1 MKKVLKKFLVLVLF
15 ISIFCNFSA
24 CSWKPQPAY
33 KIFYFENLTEFEIQD
48 DFSVSEYFS
57 SDKFEFAIKDEVMFS
72 PRIKEAWGTRCDTSV
87 YGKNIFIVAYSINEA
102 KEFFVKKILI
112 YYKSTARTLLCYEPN
127 NAIHLE
133 KDADSGFYEGYIVNF
148 FSDEEFPTK
157 DSDDYV
163 FILTLEFMEDEKVV
177 SKDIVFDVHVV
188 QYLMPI
194 LPT

>member
-1 MKKVLKKFLVLVLF
+1 M
-15 ISIFCNFSA
+15 
-24 CSWKPQPAY
+24 
-33 KIFYFENLTEFEIQD
+33 
-48 DFSVSEYFS
+48 
-57 SDKFEFAIKDEVMFS
+57 
-72 PRIKEAWGTRCDTSV
+72 
-87 YGKNIFIVAYSINEA
+87 
-102 KEFFVKKILI
+102 
-112 YYKSTARTLLCYEPN
+112 LCYEPN

-133 KDADSGFYEGYIVNF
+133 KDADSGFYKGYIVNF